1 MERRVT
7 DRGFILLEGVWTQ
20 EMQKIFIVNLYAP
33 CDVVGKLALWE
44 SIRQLKN
51 LEPCGL
57 WCILS
62 DFNNI
67 RHPSERVSVTQ
78 REGDLNNIIEF
89 NDSLADL
96 EVEEAPCI
104 GRKFTWFRPNG
115 AAKSKLDR

>member
-7 DRGFILLEGVWTQ
+7 GRGFILLEGVWTQ
-20 EMQKIFIVNLYAP
+20 EMQKIFIVNLYAS

>member
-1 MERRVT
+1 MNV
-7 DRGFILLEGVWTQ
+7 
-20 EMQKIFIVNLYAP
+20 YAP
-33 CDVVGKLALWE
+33 CDVVSKRALWE

>member
-1 MERRVT
+1 MDCCPITRVHVKT
-7 DRGFILLEGVWTQ
+7 KGKNKMDV
-20 EMQKIFIVNLYAP
+20 YAP
-33 CDVVGKLALWE
+33 CDVVSKRALWE